1 MKFVKERVN
10 VICQELARLSISQ
23 KIKITDMQ
31 VKNGCYITPAEADAS
46 KEPWTS
52 FDTVNDRW
60 YGPDKHYWFRTTITI
75 PESFD
80 GKNLWMRV
88 HAGLDDW
95 DDGRNP
101 QFLLF
106 ANGEVIQGMDIN
118 HREVL
123 VRENAKAGEK
133 IQLDLQSYTGTLH
146 SEFRL
151 LADLEEHDAKIEEIY
166 YDLIVPMQG
175 LNRMDEDNKTRL
187 DLETALT
194 NTINLL
200 DLRKPYSKEFYASIE
215 EAEKCIQ
222 EEIYEKMGGWDEVV
236 ATCIGHTHI
245 DVAWLWT
252 IDQVRQKSCRSFATV
267 LKLMEEYPNYHFM
280 SSQPKLYSFVKER
293 HPEVYEKIRQRV
305 KEGRWEPEGGM
316 WVEADCNLTSGESL
330 VRQFLFGKRF
340 FKEEFGVDNKILWL
354 PDVFGYSAAMPQ
366 ILKKCG
372 IDYFMTTKLAWN
384 EFNKVPYDT
393 MNWEGIDGSEV
404 FTHMITTLGVG
415 QPETSFFTTYNGML
429 HPDAIM
435 GGWDRY
441 QNKDINNDILISYG
455 YGDGGGGPTRR
466 MLETSKRMEKGIKGV
481 PKVRQAFARTYFD
494 ELHEKVKD
502 SKRLPTWI
510 GELYFEFH
518 RGTYTSMARNT
529 RGNRKSEYAMME
541 LELLSVLAENAGKAY
556 PTEELNRMWEMILTN
571 QFHDILP
578 GSSIHEVYEQTKK
591 EYAEIAETSAKLIGE
606 RMEALCGTK
615 DESVTVWNTLGHRR
629 NDVVV
634 LGETAAE
641 AMTDGTTVYPVQ
653 QTKDGA
659 IVYAENLPSK
669 GYQVLRPTSGAA
681 AETPFAVT
689 EAGEGYTLETPF
701 YTIQIDANGE
711 FTSLFDKENDREVL
725 QSGTTGNELRIYE
738 DKPLQYSAWN
748 LDIFHTEKSWKVE
761 GVRRMEWTENGPVRA
776 TLEIEREVMDTVI
789 RQQIHFYAKD
799 RRIDFETYVDWK
811 FAEHVLKVHFPVDV
825 HSDEATFDIQFG
837 NVTRKL
843 HTNTSWDQARFEV
856 CGHKWADISEGSY
869 GVSLMNDCKY
879 GYSMKNRVM
888 TQTLIKSG
896 TEPNLTADQEEHF
909 FTYSLY
915 PHAGTWREAGTEQ
928 EALNLNVP
936 AKAVAGAAEKDRM
949 EFLSVDKRDV
959 VLETVKKAEDGD
971 GVIVRLYEVENART
985 KVTLHC
991 AEAIASAEE
1000 TDLLENPI
1008 EGALGVKEN
1017 EIELTIKPYEI
1028 RTIRIRTA
1036 K

>member
-1 MKFVKERVN
+1 MFLMKEHVGKLIADLKGLIYRDIRPIETYRCKKAGSEKLDPLSLDTEDWEVLPSRDLWGGHREYFYFETEVQIPQEWKGKQVVYELRTGKEG
-10 VICQELARLSISQ
+10 EW
-23 KIKITDMQ
+23 
-31 VKNGCYITPAEADAS
+31 DA
-46 KEPWTS
+46 
-52 FDTVNDRW
+52 
-60 YGPDKHYWFRTTITI
+60 
-75 PESFD
+75 
-80 GKNLWMRV
+80 L
-88 HAGLDDW
+88 
-95 DDGRNP
+95 NP
-101 QFLLF
+101 QFY
-106 ANGEVIQGMDIN
+106 AYVNGEPRMGLDVN
-118 HREVL
+118 HREIL
-123 VRENAKAGEK
+123 LTDCAAGGEQFK
-133 IQLDLQSYTGTLH
+133 ILLSAYSGDNNFSLH
-146 SEFRL
+146 MDSEIKI
-151 LADLEEHDAKIEEIY
+151 LEPEIEGYY
-166 YDLIVPMQG
+166 YDLEVPYQVARV
-175 LNRMDEDNKTRL
+175 LPESNENRTLIIRAL
-187 DLETALT
+187 DHSLR
-194 NTINLL
+194 LL
-200 DLRKPYSKEFYASIE
+200 DLRKEYSESFFESLKAARADLEQEFYQKYCGRMDAP
-215 EAEKCIQ
+215 
-222 EEIYEKMGGWDEVV
+222 EVYCV
-236 ATCIGHTHI
+236 GHTHI
-245 DVAWLWT
+245 DVAWQWT
-252 IDQVRQKSCRSFATV
+252 LGVTRDKAKRSFTTV
-267 LKLMEEYPNYHFM
+267 LELMKQYPEYIFM
-280 SSQPKLYSFVKER
+280 SSQPQLYEYVKEDA
-293 HPEVYEKIRQRV
+293 PEIYEQIRERIAQ
-305 KEGRWEPEGGM
+305 GRWEAEGGM
-316 WVEADCNLTSGESL
+316 WLEADCNLSSGEAL
-330 VRQFLFGKRF
+330 VRQFLYGTRF
-340 FKEEFGVDNKILWL
+340 FKKEFGVDNKILWL

-518 RGTYTSMARNT
+518 RGTYTSMARNK

-541 LELLSVLAENAGKAY
+541 LELLSVLAESTGKAY

-711 FTSLFDKENDREVL
+711 FTSLFDRENDREVL

>member
-1 MKFVKERVN
+1 MNITTILKKLSAYKGSVYGERAYA
-10 VICQELARLSISQ
+10 EMLFLSSISQ
-23 KIKITDMQ
+23 NEQNK
-31 VKNGCYITPAEADAS
+31 YDAM
-46 KEPWTS
+46 
-52 FDTVNDRW
+52 
-60 YGPDKHYWFRTTITI
+60 
-75 PESFD
+75 
-80 GKNLWMRV
+80 L
-88 HAGLDDW
+88 LD
-95 DDGRNP
+95 
-101 QFLLF
+101 
-106 ANGEVIQGMDIN
+106 
-118 HREVL
+118 
-123 VRENAKAGEK
+123 AGEK
-133 IQLDLQSYTGTLH
+133 
-146 SEFRL
+146 L
-151 LADLEEHDAKIEEIY
+151 LARCQREGSLTAGALEDLEESLKSLEKEAKKYTVHAVGHAHIDMNWTWGYHETVATTLETFRTVLRLMDEYPEFVFAQSQVSTYQIVEKYEPEMLEEI
-166 YDLIVPMQG
+166 G
-175 LNRMDEDNKTRL
+175 RR
-187 DLETALT
+187 
-194 NTINLL
+194 
-200 DLRKPYSKEFYASIE
+200 
-215 EAEKCIQ
+215 
-222 EEIYEKMGGWDEVV
+222 
-236 ATCIGHTHI
+236 
-245 DVAWLWT
+245 
-252 IDQVRQKSCRSFATV
+252 
-267 LKLMEEYPNYHFM
+267 
-280 SSQPKLYSFVKER
+280 
-293 HPEVYEKIRQRV
+293 IR
-305 KEGRWEPEGGM
+305 EGRWEVIAST
-316 WVEADCNLTSGESL
+316 WVEGDKNLSSGEAQN
-330 VRQFLFGKRF
+330 RQILYAKRYLQKTFGIPFEQMNLDFEPDTFGHHIFEPEVLLSAGVTRLYHCRGCERRGMYRWRAPSGKELFVYQEPKWYLAEVTADTVADLPRTVCGAIAKEQRDFLF
-340 FKEEFGVDNKILWL
+340 V
-354 PDVFGYSAAMPQ
+354 Y
-366 ILKKCG
+366 
-372 IDYFMTTKLAWN
+372 
-384 EFNKVPYDT
+384 
-393 MNWEGIDGSEV
+393 
-404 FTHMITTLGVG
+404 GVG
-415 QPETSFFTTYNGML
+415 D
-429 HPDAIM
+429 H
-435 GGWDRY
+435 
-441 QNKDINNDILISYG
+441 
-455 YGDGGGGPTRR
+455 GGGPTRR
-466 MLETSKRMEKGIKGV
+466 DLERLQKMNEWRLFPEIRFDTYRNFLDKMEQYIDRFPVYEGEANFIFDGCYTTQSRLKMANRLSENRLGEAEVLEALSGKG
-481 PKVRQAFARTYFD
+481 
-494 ELHEKVKD
+494 EEK
-502 SKRLPTWI
+502 P
-510 GELYFEFH
+510 
-518 RGTYTSMARNT
+518 
-529 RGNRKSEYAMME
+529 
-541 LELLSVLAENAGKAY
+541 SVLLEESWHNALFG
-556 PTEELNRMWEMILTN
+556 

-949 EFLSVDKRDV
+949 EFLTVDKRDV

>member
-1 MKFVKERVN
+1 MILLKERIGKMLEYLQEQVYPKQVAIPSYKMIRTDERCLDVN
-10 VICQELARLSISQ
+10 NLDTSSWTEITNQELWGGHRE
-23 KIKITDMQ
+23 
-31 VKNGCYITPAEADAS
+31 Y
-46 KEPWTS
+46 
-52 FDTVNDRW
+52 
-60 YGPDKHYWFRTTITI
+60 YWFETVVTI
-75 PESFD
+75 PEEFD
-80 GKNLWMRV
+80 GECVVYELKT
-88 HAGLDDW
+88 GKEGEW
-95 DDGRNP
+95 DATNP
-101 QFLLF
+101 QFSIF
-106 ANGEVIQGMDIN
+106 VNGVRVQGLDVN
-118 HREVL
+118 HREIIL
-123 VRENAKAGEK
+123 AEPAKAGDTYRIVLSAFTGDQNFSLKMNSSLKVLDRKTEK
-133 IQLDLQSYTGTLH
+133 Y
-146 SEFRL
+146 
-151 LADLEEHDAKIEEIY
+151 Y
-166 YDLIVPMQG
+166 YDLEVPYQSARL
-175 LNRMDEDNKTRL
+175 LNTEDQAYITIIQ
-187 DLETALT
+187 AL
-194 NTINLL
+194 NESLNLL
-200 DLRKPYSKEFYASIE
+200 DMRKEGSKEYYQSLEKAQEYITKEFY
-215 EAEKCIQ
+215 EKYCDGEKSPI
-222 EEIYEKMGGWDEVV
+222 IYCV
-236 ATCIGHTHI
+236 GHTHI
-245 DVAWLWT
+245 DCAWLWT
-252 IDQVRQKSCRSFATV
+252 LRVTEDKAVRSFSTV
-267 LKLMEEYPNYHFM
+267 LELMKEYPEYVFM
-280 SSQPKLYSFVKER
+280 SSQPQLYKYVKKNA
-293 HPEVYEKIRQRV
+293 PDVYEQIKERV

-518 RGTYTSMARNT
+518 RGTYTSMARNK

>member
-1 MKFVKERVN
+1 
-10 VICQELARLSISQ
+10 
-23 KIKITDMQ
+23 
-31 VKNGCYITPAEADAS
+31 
-46 KEPWTS
+46 
-52 FDTVNDRW
+52 
-60 YGPDKHYWFRTTITI
+60 
-75 PESFD
+75 
-80 GKNLWMRV
+80 
-88 HAGLDDW
+88 
-95 DDGRNP
+95 
-101 QFLLF
+101 
-106 ANGEVIQGMDIN
+106 
-118 HREVL
+118 
-123 VRENAKAGEK
+123 
-133 IQLDLQSYTGTLH
+133 
-146 SEFRL
+146 
-151 LADLEEHDAKIEEIY
+151 
-166 YDLIVPMQG
+166 
-175 LNRMDEDNKTRL
+175 
-187 DLETALT
+187 
-194 NTINLL
+194 
-200 DLRKPYSKEFYASIE
+200 
-215 EAEKCIQ
+215 
-222 EEIYEKMGGWDEVV
+222 
-236 ATCIGHTHI
+236 
-245 DVAWLWT
+245 
-252 IDQVRQKSCRSFATV
+252 
-267 LKLMEEYPNYHFM
+267 
-280 SSQPKLYSFVKER
+280 
-293 HPEVYEKIRQRV
+293 
-305 KEGRWEPEGGM
+305 
-316 WVEADCNLTSGESL
+316 
-330 VRQFLFGKRF
+330 
-340 FKEEFGVDNKILWL
+340 
-354 PDVFGYSAAMPQ
+354 
-366 ILKKCG
+366 
-372 IDYFMTTKLAWN
+372 
-384 EFNKVPYDT
+384 
-393 MNWEGIDGSEV
+393 
-404 FTHMITTLGVG
+404 
-415 QPETSFFTTYNGML
+415 
-429 HPDAIM
+429 
-435 GGWDRY
+435 
-441 QNKDINNDILISYG
+441 
-455 YGDGGGGPTRR
+455 
-466 MLETSKRMEKGIKGV
+466 
-481 PKVRQAFARTYFD
+481 
-494 ELHEKVKD
+494 
-502 SKRLPTWI
+502 
-510 GELYFEFH
+510 
-518 RGTYTSMARNT
+518 
-529 RGNRKSEYAMME
+529 
-541 LELLSVLAENAGKAY
+541 
-556 PTEELNRMWEMILTN
+556 MILTN

-1008 EGALGVKEN
+1008 EDALDVKEN